1 MSECDFEEML
11 CRTAKIRGLWNTA
24 GFIYICFFFLFNELN
39 FNFYFHPDVLVA
51 CAEHGAQQRQ
61 PVRSGPHAGGSQQNQ
76 AEAATVIIT
85 TSRAGSSNIAASA
98 AC

>member
-1 MSECDFEEML
+1 M
-11 CRTAKIRGLWNTA
+11 
-24 GFIYICFFFLFNELN
+24 FFFLFNELN